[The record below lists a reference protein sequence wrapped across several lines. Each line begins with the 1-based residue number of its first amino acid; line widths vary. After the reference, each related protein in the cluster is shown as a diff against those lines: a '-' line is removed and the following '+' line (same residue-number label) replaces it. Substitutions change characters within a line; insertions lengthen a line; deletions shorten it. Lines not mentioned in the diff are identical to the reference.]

1 MSTKTAIATLAGEGI
16 AFDIRTGSGH
26 TIRVDNLEG
35 GTGPGPAELVG
46 VALAGCSA
54 MDVISILRKKRQVV
68 TRYEVRIN
76 ALQGDDHP
84 HAFGRIDVLH
94 VVDGPDINPEA
105 VRRAVELSAT
115 KYCAVGTTLSSGV
128 SELHHAYLIRDET
141 GGERYGEV
149 MVTGPGRDPG
159 APAEARQQ
167 ATQAGGAAV
176 RSEWQR
182 PRDEA

>member
-1 MSTKTAIATLAGEGI
+1 MSTKTAVATLAGEGI

-26 TIRVDNLEG
+26 TIRVDNTEG

-68 TRYEVRIN
+68 THYEVRIN
-76 ALQGDDHP
+76 AVQADDHP

-94 VVDGPDINPEA
+94 VVDGPDIDPEA

-115 KYCAVGTTLSSGV
+115 RYCAVSTTLSSGV
-128 SELHHAYLIRDET
+128 SELHHAYLIRDEI

-149 MVTGPGRDPG
+149 MVTGPRRDPVP
-159 APAEARQQ
+159 PAQEAQP
-167 ATQAGGAAV
+167 TT
-176 RSEWQR
+176 
-182 PRDEA
+182 